1 MSELWYIIKYID
13 TVSDQEKR
21 DNMPKESVDFRKEEI
36 INACEKLY
44 ETSTFKDIT
53 MKSIGEET
61 TFSRTSIYNYFQTK
75 EEIFLALLKRE
86 YDKWIDTLNEI
97 YEQNS
102 KLTKENFAEK
112 LANTIEKRK
121 KLLKLV
127 SMNMYEIEENS
138 RLEELIEF
146 KKSYGLA
153 VRTVKK
159 CVDKFLKDIN
169 EENKERF
176 IYLFFPFMY
185 GIYPYTEST
194 EKQIEAM
201 KVAKVPTKALS
212 IYEIA
217 YNGILKLLS

>member
-1 MSELWYIIKYID
+1 
-13 TVSDQEKR
+13 
-21 DNMPKESVDFRKEEI
+21 MPKESVDFRKEEI

-44 ETSTFKDIT
+44 ETNTFKDIT

>member
-1 MSELWYIIKYID
+1 
-13 TVSDQEKR
+13 
-21 DNMPKESVDFRKEEI
+21 MPKESVDFRKEEI

-44 ETSTFKDIT
+44 ETNTFKDIT

-86 YDKWIDTLNEI
+86 YDKWIDALNEI

-112 LANTIEKRK
+112 LTHTIEKRK

-153 VRTVKK
+153 VKTVKK
-159 CVDKFLKDIN
+159 CVDKFFKDIN
-169 EENKERF
+169 EEEKERF

-185 GIYPYTEST
+185 GIYPYTELT

-212 IYEIA
+212 IYEIE

>member
-1 MSELWYIIKYID
+1 
-13 TVSDQEKR
+13 
-21 DNMPKESVDFRKEEI
+21 MPKESVDFRKEEI

-44 ETSTFKDIT
+44 ETNTFKDIT

-86 YDKWIDTLNEI
+86 YDKWIDALNEI

-112 LANTIEKRK
+112 LTHTIEKRK

-153 VRTVKK
+153 VKTVKK
-159 CVDKFLKDIN
+159 CVDKFFKDIN
-169 EENKERF
+169 EEEKERF

-185 GIYPYTEST
+185 GIYPYTELT